1 VPEIIASPNRMHGL
15 AIPMDEVFVQKESLY
30 LAALPQLQ
38 AMPEL
43 LEHIHASQ
51 GSIRFAMVCAGD
63 CQRGKPPPE
72 PFLTAARLVLSP
84 SRSHLKTP
92 I

>member
-1 VPEIIASPNRMHGL
+1 MSVPEIIASFNRMHCL

-43 LEHIHASQ
+43 LEHIHAS
-51 GSIRFAMVCAGD
+51 
-63 CQRGKPPPE
+63 
-72 PFLTAARLVLSP
+72 
-84 SRSHLKTP
+84 
-92 I
+92 